1 MKNFEEKLKSYVDY
15 IEKELKNFNNYS
27 HENRPQVKLIDAM
40 NYSLRAGGKRLRP
53 VLVHAFCEAL
63 GGMIEASSAPAC
75 AIEMVHTFSLI
86 HDDLPAMDND
96 DLRRGRPTCHRQFD
110 EATAILAGDGLLTY
124 AFETAAKSPCNETVR
139 INALRILAEMA
150 GAGGMVLG
158 QDLDMSEVTGIT
170 GWEDLKRVHRYKTG
184 CLLSAPLMIAAWI
197 AGHEEDE
204 EKWHMTGEKLGLA
217 FQIQDDIMD
226 VRLTPEE
233 FGKSTSDAG
242 NDKVTSVT
250 LLGMEE
256 AETLMNTLYS
266 ECIDETASFTGF
278 DSAAMKELITGI
290 QNRTK

>member
-1 MKNFEEKLKSYVDY
+1 MKMLRFEKLLD
-15 IEKELKNFNNYS
+15 EA
-27 HENRPQVKLIDAM
+27 IDLLPEGRVREAM
-40 NYSLRAGGKRLRP
+40 RYSLLAGGKRIRP
-53 VLVHAFCEAL
+53 SLLYTALKGYGVPEETGDAFA
-63 GGMIEASSAPAC
+63 M
-75 AIEMVHTFSLI
+75 AIEMIHTYSLI

-124 AFETAAKSPCNETVR
+124 AFETAAKSSCSERVR

-158 QDLDMSEVTGIT
+158 QDLDMSEVTGVT

-256 AETLMNTLYS
+256 AETLMNTLYM
-266 ECIDETASFTGF
+266 ECINETASFTGF